1 MILTQEDKPSLGGPI
16 GQIMQAQV
24 SMLAAAISAV
34 ETEITKI
41 SSKTITEA
49 ELEKLGSYAVPA
61 PYQDVLKNNN
71 RFPAPPFSAVAAV
84 SKSEIPPSPR
94 STRRNPIAEDDVSS
108 LASSTVRRSRR
119 GKADDDAE
127 SIDTKDTR
135 STRRSARG
143 GRAAKD
149 DESIQSA
156 TISATS
162 PKAGGGRR
170 GTRGAAKEKD
180 DTASASSRSTR
191 PSKRKAEDPATEPS
205 IRQSSRRK
213 R

>member
-1 MILTQEDKPSLGGPI
+1 
-16 GQIMQAQV
+16 MQGQV

-34 ETEITKI
+34 EAEITKI

-127 SIDTKDTR
+127 SVDTKDTR

-170 GTRGAAKEKD
+170 GTRGAKEKED
-180 DTASASSRSTR
+180 IASASSRSTR
-191 PSKRKAEDPATEPS
+191 PSKRKAEDPAAEPS